1 MTQQEAMHNFVREV
15 MGASA
20 LEVKLQ
26 SSHLNAEVNA
36 NSPEIEENIR
46 RIRLAEVKRMKLELE
61 QKLAIISNK
70 EMKLCHGAMVRH
82 KRHLSK
88 EDKKKYEEELD
99 EKRKEATEFIQTIN
113 AQKRERYRKEHE
125 RQRLIEEKRQKEEE
139 EQRRKLKEREEEMLR
154 RRKEEM
160 MKVYENIKKKREE
173 ELRRRE
179 ETQASVTLPT
189 EESYLYKKLEER
201 YNNDVLLPILEEKKK
216 ELAKKRSHFK
226 SLNKEELEDHIKK
239 YDLLMAQKE
248 EARKN
253 ELKMRKKREQILH
266 MEMTKFQT
274 PVLHRQNLLRTIA
287 KQEEEKRQQEKKEKR
302 ERLSRFLEQ
311 VRSSHPVKISSTK
324 VEELKKQIDK
334 LRHPVRKTR
343 DTRKDYDLAKI
354 NNRSLGAMS
363 ETHSDEKTSSE
374 KRRHSHASRKH
385 HTGNKVLE
393 KLSATIEEKSTASL
407 PRKDYLAEMRKQK
420 EKSKAKRAKYDWTND
435 IHDRNLNSIEKY
447 NKVVEKANLIEEQ
460 AKRKEQMLRAKGGT
474 EKDPDMGEVV
484 SDMFID
490 AIKAKLAV
498 LENL

>member
-1 MTQQEAMHNFVREV
+1 

-20 LEVKLQ
+20 VEVKLQ
-26 SSHLNAEVNA
+26 NSCLSAEASVS
-36 NSPEIEENIR
+36 SPEVEENIR

-61 QKLAIISNK
+61 QKLAIISDK
-70 EMKLCHGAMVRH
+70 EMRLHNGARARH
-82 KRHLSK
+82 ERHLSK

-99 EKRKEATEFIQTIN
+99 ERRKEAAEFIQTIN
-113 AQKRERYRKEHE
+113 AQKRERHRKEHE
-125 RQRLIEEKRQKEEE
+125 RQRLIKEKRQKEEE

-154 RRKEEM
+154 RRKEET
-160 MKVYENIKKKREE
+160 MKVYESIRKKREE

-189 EESYLYKKLEER
+189 EEGYLYKKLEER
-201 YNNDVLLPILEEKKK
+201 YNNNVLLPILEEKKK

-253 ELKMRKKREQILH
+253 EWKMRKKREQILH

-274 PVLHRQNLLRTIA
+274 PVLHRQNLLRTMT
-287 KQEEEKRQQEKKEKR
+287 KQEEEKRQQEKKEKK
-302 ERLSRFLEQ
+302 ERLSRFLEHI
-311 VRSSHPVKISSTK
+311 RNSHPVKISSTK
-324 VEELKKQIDK
+324 VEELKKQVDK
-334 LRHPVRKTR
+334 LRHPVRKAR

-374 KRRHSHASRKH
+374 RRRHSHASRKR
-385 HTGNKVLE
+385 HTGSKRPE
-393 KLSATIEEKSTASL
+393 KLSATIEDKSAGSL
-407 PRKDYLAEMRKQK
+407 QKKDYLAEMRKLK
-420 EKSKAKRAKYDWTND
+420 ERSKAKRAKYDWTND
-435 IHDRNLNSIEKY
+435 IHDKNLNSIEKY
-447 NKVVEKANLIEEQ
+447 NKVVEKADLIEEQ
-460 AKRKEQMLRAKGGT
+460 ARRKEQMLRAKGGA